1 MTRAMYKELQQI
13 SAEMKAIAHPF
24 EQDPRQTDQEAQE
37 RLEQLTTDREALLS
51 DSIFHGYG
59 S

>member
-13 SAEMKAIAHPF
+13 SAEMNAIAHPS
-24 EQDPRQTDQEAQE
+24 EQDPRQTDREARE
-37 RLEQLTTDREALLS
+37 RLEQLTMDKEALLS

>member
-1 MTRAMYKELQQI
+1 MTRAMYKELKQI
-13 SAEMKAIAHPF
+13 SAEMKAIGHQS
-24 EQDPRQTDQEAQE
+24 EQDPRQTDQEAKE
-37 RLEQLTTDREALLS
+37 RLEQLTTDKEALLS